1 MADASQ
7 IKRMVQQRWHQLGV
21 QEKLHLLIQGSLIV
35 LFVISTNWVIERFE
49 KQIIAHAEQRAFET
63 ADGLINGMN
72 LLMLTGAVSDPANR
86 TLLLEKM
93 RQSEGV
99 HELRIVRGD
108 SVIKQFGPGLPQEQA
123 QDELDRSVLR
133 SGKPAFQRFDSDEH
147 PPVLRVVVPF
157 IAQQNFRGT
166 NCLTC
171 HAAQAGSVNG
181 AASVTIDLS
190 KDVAEL
196 GALKK
201 SLWFG
206 NLAIQIFLSLLIWLF
221 VRKVITRNIE
231 RPIKKLQLAM
241 HEIHSSNDLSKR
253 ADVNENNADVGEM
266 ARDFNAL
273 LDSLES
279 ANERLELFAKMFENS
294 GEAILITDAH
304 SQILT
309 VNPAFEQITQ
319 YSAAEVVGKN
329 PKMLGSGK
337 QNAEFYAMMWHSI
350 EATGRWSGEIWNRR
364 KSGEVYPEW
373 LSIGAVKN
381 THGQIIN
388 YISSFSDI
396 TKRKVDE
403 QQIKFLAH
411 FDSLTR
417 LPNRVLF
424 ADRLRH
430 ALVKANRNKTRVGLM
445 FLDLDKFKS
454 INDTLGHLAGD
465 QLLQSVA
472 ERLRAC
478 VRESDTLCR
487 QGGDEFLILLDE
499 IGSATDIE
507 RVARKIMQEMSKPH
521 LVAEVERN
529 ITFSIGGALYPDDA
543 EEAEALIQCADTA
556 MYQAKDSGRNNF
568 ILYQRDAS

>member
-1 MADASQ
+1 MADPSG
-7 IKRMVQQRWHQLGV
+7 IKRTVRQRWHQLGV

-35 LFVISTNWVIERFE
+35 LFVISTNWVIARFE

-108 SVIKQFGPGLPQEQA
+108 SVIKQFGPGLPEEQA
-123 QDELDRSVLR
+123 QDEMDRSVLR
-133 SGKPAFQRFDSDEH
+133 SGKPAFQRFESDDH

-171 HAAQAGSVNG
+171 HETQAGSVNG

-190 KDVAEL
+190 KDSAEL

-201 SLWFG
+201 SLWLG
-206 NLAIQIFLSLLIWLF
+206 HLAIQIFLSLLIWLF
-221 VRKVITRNIE
+221 VRKLIVRNIE

-241 HEIHSSNDLSKR
+241 HEIHRSNDLSKR

-273 LDSLES
+273 LESLER

-294 GEAILITDAH
+294 GEAILITDAD
-304 SQILT
+304 SNILT

-319 YSAAEVVGKN
+319 YSSAEVVGKN
-329 PKMLGSGK
+329 PRMLGSGK
-337 QNAEFYAMMWHSI
+337 QNAEFFTAMWHSI
-350 EATGRWSGEIWNRR
+350 ETTGRWSGEIWNRR
-364 KSGEVYPEW
+364 KNGEVYPEW
-373 LSIGAVKN
+373 LSIGVVKN
-381 THGQIIN
+381 AQGQIIN

-430 ALVKANRNKTRVGLM
+430 ALVKANRNKTLVGLM

-499 IGSATDIE
+499 ISSASDIE
-507 RVARKIMQEMSKPH
+507 LVARKIMQEMSKPH

-543 EEAEALIQCADTA
+543 VEAEALIQCADTA
-556 MYQAKDSGRNNF
+556 MYRAKDSGRNNF
-568 ILYQRDAS
+568 KLYKS